1 MTPTPISHE
10 LHGRLLAAWF
20 TPDLSFTA
28 IAARV
33 GIGFY
38 DVILWSEDPQT
49 RADIHRI
56 TEASRR
62 RAADLAAMNLPAAV
76 EQLTRTAHSA
86 AALRP
91 EPAAG
96 PAVMVRLADTARKTA
111 AALARIDHAAAASQQ
126 VPPLVAPAPA
136 PQPSPRPEP
145 LSEPQPEPQ
154 PETQPEPEPECESE
168 SQPGHETP
176 AAPGSARAP
185 ASAPSTH
192 APAAHDSPDQS
203 RTSDPAAHTAPS
215 PRARSPDESL
225 APALA
230 A

>member
-1 MTPTPISHE
+1 MPPTPISHE

-33 GIGFY
+33 GVGFY
-38 DVILWSEDPQT
+38 DVILWSDDPQT

-86 AALRP
+86 AAIRP

-96 PAVMVRLADTARKTA
+96 PAVMLRLADTARKTA

-126 VPPLVAPAPA
+126 MPPLVAGAA
-136 PQPSPRPEP
+136 APRPSRQPEP
-145 LSEPQPEPQ
+145 HPEPQ
-154 PETQPEPEPECESE
+154 PECQSEP
-168 SQPGHETP
+168 QPGHATP
-176 AAPGSARAP
+176 AAPDSARAP
-185 ASAPSTH
+185 AP
-192 APAAHDSPDQS
+192 
-203 RTSDPAAHTAPS
+203 APS
-215 PRARSPDESL
+215 PRARSPDALL
-225 APALA
+225 APTLA